1 MQVDSFLLCVDPDT
15 EFNAYALI
23 HTHTHTHTRAHS
35 IYTRLYE
42 LGEPKF
48 T

>member
-1 MQVDSFLLCVDPDT
+1 MQVDSFLLCVDPDM

-23 HTHTHTHTRAHS
+23 HTHTRAHS